1 MRRLNLLSPVQ
12 SAVHLE
18 KLTDAA
24 RSALEDA
31 FRRAAELRH
40 PAVEPEHLLLA
51 LASAR
56 DGPAASLLRGSDVD
70 LDRLE
75 ARLRERLE
83 GRPTADHVAPSDQ
96 YLSRSLSQVID
107 AAEDEAAKRKDRYT
121 SVDGLLVGLTSV
133 PSPARDLLEEL
144 GVRTAGL
151 RAAIE
156 RVRGAE
162 RPVESRTEES
172 QYQALERYGRD
183 LTALALQRKLDPVIG
198 RDDEIRRVIQIL
210 SRRTKNNPVLIGEP
224 GVGKTA
230 VVEGLAERIAA
241 RDVPDALRD
250 KRVIALDLGGLLAG
264 AKFRGEFEER
274 IKAVLKEVER
284 SEGAVLLFIDEIHT
298 IVHAGATEGGALDAS
313 NLLKPALARG
323 TLHCIGATTTQ
334 EYRRYIEK
342 DAALERR
349 FQPVPVAEPSVEDTI
364 SILRGLKERYELH
377 HGVRISDAALVAAA
391 TLSARYIADRHLPD
405 KAIDAID
412 EAASG
417 VRLALD
423 SRPSELDQLSRRIRQ
438 LEIERAALKKESDPA
453 SRDRLKALERELA
466 GLSEREAG
474 LKAQWEKERE
484 KIGRLRALRAEL
496 DRARADEEQAE
507 RRGDLEAAARLRFGK
522 VPELDKELRRLGST
536 EAPDRGVPALL
547 REEVGEEDV
556 ARVIAK
562 WSGVPVERMLAGERE
577 RLAHMEDELRARV
590 VGQDE
595 AVRAVA
601 NAVRRSRSGLADPNR
616 PIGVFLFVGPTGVG
630 KTELAK
636 ALAAFLFHSERALVR
651 IDMSEYMDK
660 HTVAR
665 LVGAPPGYVGYE
677 EGGQLT
683 EAVRTHPYTVIL
695 FDEVEKAHPDVV
707 NVLLQLM
714 DDGRLTDGQ
723 GRTVV
728 FRNTVV
734 ILTSNLGTDELTPGG
749 PEVEQRTTIERALRA
764 HFRPEFL
771 NRLDEVVVFHALGER
786 EIQAI
791 VDLQLAQV
799 ENRLGE
805 RRITLRVADPAKKA
819 LAAEGFDPA
828 FGARPLKRTIQRRV
842 VDPLTALLLA
852 GQVPDGSTVEVGT
865 KGGEVVV
872 SAGRRGGKG

>member
-1 MRRLNLLSPVQ
+1 MHP
-12 SAVHLE
+12 E

-24 RSALEDA
+24 RTALEGA
-31 FRRAAELRH
+31 FRLASELRH
-40 PAVEPEHLLLA
+40 PGVEPEHLLLA
-51 LASAR
+51 LASDR
-56 DGPAASLLRGSDVD
+56 QGPAAPLLEAVDVD
-70 LDRLE
+70 LVRLE
-75 ARLRERLE
+75 ERLRARLGERA
-83 GRPTADHVAPSDQ
+83 TADHVASSDQ
-96 YLSRSLSQVID
+96 YLSRELSEVVD
-107 AAEDEAAKRKDRYT
+107 AAEAEAKRRGDRYT
-121 SVDGLLVGLTSV
+121 SVDQLLLGLASV
-133 PSPARDLLEEL
+133 ASPARDVLEEF
-144 GVRTAGL
+144 GVRPAAL
-151 RAAIE
+151 RASIE
-156 RVRGAE
+156 RLRGAS
-162 RPVESRTEES
+162 RPVESRSEEA
-172 QYQALERYGRD
+172 QYQALEKYGRD
-183 LTALALQRKLDPVIG
+183 LTALAREGKLDPVIG
-198 RDDEIRRVIQIL
+198 RDEEIRRVIQIL

-241 RDVPDALRD
+241 KDVPDTLRD
-250 KRVIALDLGGLLAG
+250 KKLIALDLGAIVAG

-284 SEGAVLLFIDEIHT
+284 SEGGVVLFIDELHT
-298 IVHAGATEGGALDAS
+298 LVHAGATEGGAMDAS
-313 NLLKPALARG
+313 NLFKPALARG

-349 FQPVPVAEPSVEDTI
+349 FQPVPVSEPSVEDTV

-391 TLSARYIADRHLPD
+391 TLSSRYIADRHLPD
-405 KAIDAID
+405 KAIDAVD

-423 SRPSELDQLSRRIRQ
+423 SRPSELDQLTRRIRQ
-438 LEIERAALKKESDPA
+438 LEIERMALAKESDPA
-453 SRDRLKALERELA
+453 SRDRLKVLERELA

-474 LKAQWEKERE
+474 LRAQWERERV
-484 KIGRLRALRAEL
+484 KVQKLRTLRAEV
-496 DRARADEEQAE
+496 DAARAEEVRAE
-507 RRGDLEAAARLRFGK
+507 RAGDLEAAARLRFGRL
-522 VPELDKELRRLGST
+522 PELEKELQKLTAADAADVSRPT
-536 EAPDRGVPALL
+536 LL

-577 RLAHMEDELRARV
+577 RLRRMEDELRARV
-590 VGQDE
+590 VGQDD

-616 PIGVFLFVGPTGVG
+616 PIGVLLFVGPTGVG

-636 ALAAFLFHSERALVR
+636 ALASFLFHSERALVR
-651 IDMSEYMDK
+651 IDMSEYMEK

-683 EAVRTHPYTVIL
+683 EAVRTHPYTVLL
-695 FDEVEKAHPDVV
+695 FDEIEKAHADVV

-723 GRTVV
+723 GRTVD

-734 ILTSNLGTDELTPGG
+734 ILTSNLGTDELSPSSTAA
-749 PEVEQRTTIERALRA
+749 EEKAVIDRALRS

-771 NRLDEVVVFHALGER
+771 NRLDEVVIFRPLGER
-786 EIQAI
+786 EIASI
-791 VDLQLAQV
+791 VELQLAQL
-799 ENRLGE
+799 ETRLKD
-805 RRITLRVADPAKKA
+805 RRITLTVTEPARKL

-842 VDPLTALLLA
+842 VDPLTERLLA
-852 GQVPDGSTVEVGT
+852 GEVPDGASVEVGAN
-865 KGGEVVV
+865 GREIVLSV
-872 SAGRRGGKG
+872 GRRRAGA

>member
-1 MRRLNLLSPVQ
+1 M
-12 SAVHLE
+12 HLE
-18 KLTDAA
+18 KLTEAG
-24 RSALEDA
+24 RGALEEA
-31 FRRAAELRH
+31 FRQASQLRH
-40 PAVEPEHLLLA
+40 PAVEPLHLLLA
-51 LASAR
+51 MVEAR
-56 DGPAASLLRGSDVD
+56 DGPAASLLQAVDVD
-70 LDRLE
+70 LDRLAE
-75 ARLRERLE
+75 RLQARLGEL
-83 GRPTADHVAPSDQ
+83 PTADHVAPSDQ
-96 YLSRSLSQVID
+96 YLSRELAQVVD
-107 AAEDEAAKRKDRYT
+107 AAEAEAARRKDRYT
-121 SVDGLLVGLTSV
+121 SVDQLLLGLASV
-133 PSPARDLLEEL
+133 ASPARDLLEEL
-144 GVRTAGL
+144 GVRVAAL

-156 RVRGAE
+156 RLRGAS
-162 RPVESRTEES
+162 RPVESRSEEA
-172 QYQALERYGRD
+172 QYQALEKYGRD
-183 LTALALQRKLDPVIG
+183 LTALARERKLDPVIG
-198 RDDEIRRVIQIL
+198 RDEEIRRVLQIL

-230 VVEGLAERIAA
+230 VVEGIALRIATK
-241 RDVPDALRD
+241 DVPDALRE
-250 KRVIALDLGGLLAG
+250 KRIVALDLGSLLAG

-284 SEGAVLLFIDEIHT
+284 SEGRVVLFIDELHT

-349 FQPVPVAEPSVEDTI
+349 FQPVPVAEPTVEDTI

-377 HGVRISDAALVAAA
+377 HGVRIADAALVAAA
-391 TLSARYIADRHLPD
+391 TLSARYLPDRHLPD
-405 KAIDAID
+405 KAIDAVD

-423 SRPSELDQLSRRIRQ
+423 SRPPELDQLTRRIRQ
-438 LEIERAALKKESDPA
+438 LEIEKTALQKETDPA
-453 SRDRLKALERELA
+453 SRERLRELERELA
-466 GLSEREAG
+466 GLAEREAG
-474 LKAQWEKERE
+474 LRAQWERERGQVE
-484 KIGRLRALRAEL
+484 KVRALRTEL
-496 DRARADEEQAE
+496 DRARADEERAE
-507 RRGDLEAAARLRFGK
+507 RTGDLETAARLRFGRI
-522 VPELDKELRRLGST
+522 PELAKQLEALGPAASS
-536 EAPDRGVPALL
+536 AGRAALL

-562 WSGVPVERMLAGERE
+562 WSGVPVSRLLTGERE
-577 RLAHMEDELRARV
+577 RLRRMEDELRARV

-601 NAVRRSRSGLADPNR
+601 NAVRRARSGLGDPNR

-636 ALAAFLFHSERALVR
+636 ALAAFLFHSDHALVR
-651 IDMSEYMDK
+651 IDMSEYMEK

-683 EAVRTHPYTVIL
+683 EAVRSHPYTVIL
-695 FDEVEKAHPDVV
+695 FDEIEKAHPDVV

-723 GRTVV
+723 GRTVD

-734 ILTSNLGTDELTPGG
+734 ILTSNLGTEELAAAKDE
-749 PEVEQRTTIERALRA
+749 EARHRIVERALRG

-771 NRLDEVVVFHALGER
+771 NRLDEVVVFHPLSEK
-786 EIQAI
+786 EIAEI
-791 VDLQLAQV
+791 VTLQLAQV
-799 ENRLGE
+799 EERLRD
-805 RRITLRVADPAKKA
+805 RRITLKVNDAARKL
-819 LAAEGFDPA
+819 LAAEGFDPD
-828 FGARPLKRTIQRRV
+828 FGARPLKRTIQRQV
-842 VDPLTALLLA
+842 VDPLTSHLLA
-852 GQVPDGSTVEVGT
+852 GEVPDGTTVDVGA
-865 KGGEVVV
+865 KGGAIAFAFHAPKAKVE
-872 SAGRRGGKG
+872 A